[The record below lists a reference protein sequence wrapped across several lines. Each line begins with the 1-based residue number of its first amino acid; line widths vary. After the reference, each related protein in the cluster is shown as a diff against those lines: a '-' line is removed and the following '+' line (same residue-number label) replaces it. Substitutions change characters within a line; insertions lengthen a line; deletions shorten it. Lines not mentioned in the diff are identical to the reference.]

1 MAKKRSQC
9 DPDGRLASAVRS
21 ARLACLAALLLQ
33 GCATPPHR
41 LPIAETSERSALA
54 LSIMQLSPSVE
65 TAEAGRLSDLAFG
78 LSTRTAREVEGV
90 DPPVKLTRDL
100 HFGFKTSSFCHA
112 WADRF
117 FRALRAEPFDSLELH
132 AVMSPTR
139 TLHPIEHS
147 AVIVTARGRPLAGGL
162 LLDPCRYEGRLYWRD
177 VGDDRAFDWQPRDAV
192 LWEKRFGRR
201 PWYAQ
206 NPLDALIQT
215 ARPP

>member
-1 MAKKRSQC
+1 M
-9 DPDGRLASAVRS
+9 
-21 ARLACLAALLLQ
+21 
-33 GCATPPHR
+33 
-41 LPIAETSERSALA
+41 A
-54 LSIMQLSPSVE
+54 LSPTVE

-78 LSTRTAREVEGV
+78 LSTRTAREVEAI

-100 HFGFKTSSFCHA
+100 HVGLKTSSFCHA

-117 FRALRAEPFDSLELH
+117 FGALRAEPFDSLELH

-147 AVIVTARGRPLAGGL
+147 AVIVTARGQPLAGGV
-162 LLDPCRYEGRLYWRD
+162 LLDPCRHEGRLYWRRAAED
-177 VGDDRAFDWQPRDAV
+177 SAFDWQPRDAV

-201 PWYAQ
+201 PWYAR